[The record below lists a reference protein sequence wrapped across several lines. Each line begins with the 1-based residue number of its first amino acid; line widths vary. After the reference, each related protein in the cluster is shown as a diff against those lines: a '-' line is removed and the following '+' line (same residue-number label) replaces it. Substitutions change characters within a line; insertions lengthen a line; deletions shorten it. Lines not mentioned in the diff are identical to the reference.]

1 MDGVTLASDRAQRIV
16 EAMRGVVA
24 EHGAT
29 GATFERVA
37 REAGVSRGLL
47 HYHFGTKERLLAEVV
62 RRDCDLR
69 MAAIDAAL
77 AQAGDADDVLNALV
91 RSLEDLVE
99 HDPGFFAVLFELFT
113 ISRRN
118 QDVAD
123 ELAELLRRTR
133 VHLAEQLAAK
143 RDEGTIEL
151 TAEPEAVAS
160 ILFALADGLAL
171 RMLAEPEHD
180 FRTEIAAAVACVR
193 ALVV

>member
-180 FRTEIAAAVACVR
+180 FRTEIVAAVACVR

>member
-1 MDGVTLASDRAQRIV
+1 
-16 EAMRGVVA
+16 
-24 EHGAT
+24 
-29 GATFERVA
+29 
-37 REAGVSRGLL
+37 
-47 HYHFGTKERLLAEVV
+47 
-62 RRDCDLR
+62 

-180 FRTEIAAAVACVR
+180 FRTEIAAAVTCVR

>member
-1 MDGVTLASDRAQRIV
+1 
-16 EAMRGVVA
+16 
-24 EHGAT
+24 
-29 GATFERVA
+29 
-37 REAGVSRGLL
+37 
-47 HYHFGTKERLLAEVV
+47 
-62 RRDCDLR
+62 
-69 MAAIDAAL
+69 
-77 AQAGDADDVLNALV
+77 
-91 RSLEDLVE
+91 
-99 HDPGFFAVLFELFT
+99 VLFELFT